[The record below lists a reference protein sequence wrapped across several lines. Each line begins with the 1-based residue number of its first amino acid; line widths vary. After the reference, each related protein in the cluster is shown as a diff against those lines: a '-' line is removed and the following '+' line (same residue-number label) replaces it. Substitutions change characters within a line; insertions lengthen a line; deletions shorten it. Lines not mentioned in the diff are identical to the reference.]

1 MSAALKAGRRVSLR
15 AEDLDQFADGTSVRQ
30 VGKETFALAKQVVDE
45 VITVTVDEI
54 CAAIKDLFEDTRT
67 IAEPS
72 GALAVAGLKKHGLKG
87 KTVVAVVSGANV
99 NFDRLRHISERTE
112 VGERRELLLGVSIPE
127 KVGSFRK
134 FCSAIGK
141 RSITEFNYRYAHG
154 GPAHVLV
161 GVQTSAAEDKSKLIM
176 KLSERYEV
184 QDLSDNEV
192 AVVHVRHMVG
202 GVAKIEDEKL
212 FRFEF
217 PEKPGALL
225 KFLDLLGNE
234 FNISMFHYRNHG
246 SAFGRVLVGIQIPAG
261 RMKYFL
267 GQLDKINYRYW
278 NESGNPAY
286 RQFLTAS

>member
-1 MSAALKAGRRVSLR
+1 
-15 AEDLDQFADGTSVRQ
+15 
-30 VGKETFALAKQVVDE
+30 
-45 VITVTVDEI
+45 
-54 CAAIKDLFEDTRT
+54 
-67 IAEPS
+67 
-72 GALAVAGLKKHGLKG
+72 
-87 KTVVAVVSGANV
+87 
-99 NFDRLRHISERTE
+99 
-112 VGERRELLLGVSIPE
+112 
-127 KVGSFRK
+127 
-134 FCSAIGK
+134 
-141 RSITEFNYRYAHG
+141 
-154 GPAHVLV
+154 
-161 GVQTSAAEDKSKLIM
+161 
-176 KLSERYEV
+176 
-184 QDLSDNEV
+184 
-192 AVVHVRHMVG
+192 MVG

-225 KFLDLLGNE
+225 KFLDFLGNE